1 MRQYQ
6 QRQKSVHVGQNFAFY
21 YLNFFYSWKVLIVW
35 YVFLTEIRII
45 LTVCSYHVMHA
56 FQSESALYSCLN
68 IKELLARNK
77 RDI

>member
-45 LTVCSYHVMHA
+45 LTVCPEMSCTRFRVNL
-56 FQSESALYSCLN
+56 QSIVA
-68 IKELLARNK
+68 
-77 RDI
+77 